1 MTLRAGG
8 PASALE
14 APASVFARVE
24 GPSDVLSSSSNG
36 RFAPAT
42 DVVSRVELELLGSRS
57 RSPFVPVMAR
67 GDDSGP
73 GQDDLAADIRSLR
86 LSLRVITYNV
96 PR

>member
-14 APASVFARVE
+14 GPASVFACIE
-24 GPSDVLSSSSNG
+24 GPSDVLLSSSKG
-36 RFAPAT
+36 HFAPAT
-42 DVVSRVELELLGSRS
+42 DVISRVELKLLGSRLCS
-57 RSPFVPVMAR
+57 LFVPVVAR

-73 GQDDLAADIRSLR
+73 GQDNLAADMHSLQ